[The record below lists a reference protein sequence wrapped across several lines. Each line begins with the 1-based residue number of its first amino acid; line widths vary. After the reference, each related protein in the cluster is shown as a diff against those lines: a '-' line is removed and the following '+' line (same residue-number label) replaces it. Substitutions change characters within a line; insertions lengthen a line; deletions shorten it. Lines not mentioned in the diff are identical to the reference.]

1 MRWYIIA
8 LAALVLMLQ
17 YRIWISPDGTRE
29 VMQLSERVQEQT
41 TENKRLVVRNQQ
53 LAAEV
58 RNLKQDFQ
66 ALEERARAELGLI
79 SANETYYQVVPA
91 SGPHAA
97 EPAVPADPLRAAAH

>member
-1 MRWYIIA
+1 MKWFILV

-17 YRIWISPDGTRE
+17 YRIWLSPDGARE
-29 VMQLSERVQEQT
+29 VLQLTDAVAVQAK
-41 TENKRLVVRNQQ
+41 ENKRLVERNRQ

-66 ALEERARAELGLI
+66 ALEERARTELGLI

-91 SGPHAA
+91 SAPKV
-97 EPAVPADPLRAAAH
+97 EPQVPGSALRAAAH